1 MEKKNNSLKHTL
13 LNSIPLFVL
22 LFIGIFILVKIFSF
36 LQSFLLWVAT
46 SLSHMDAVVVVAL
59 ITGMVSI
66 VSVVISSV
74 VGKVIDYK
82 KARQEY
88 LAKKREKPYAA
99 FIQMIYKLQTS
110 SSEKSPYTQEEMISD
125 IKDFSQDITLWGSSN
140 VVNKWVEFREKAV
153 DPASAVQN
161 LFLMESIMNEMR
173 KDMGLK
179 KARKGRLNS
188 DKVLFSIARGRER
201 CDRNGHAV
209 FLRPGVDFATTSS
222 ETTGIS
228 TSSTKLKWIFT
239 FCTRLPLD
247 LSGANTSIF
256 LIYSLTIVGVNS
268 GTSTYF
274 WVRATKASTSALI
287 VSCVSSHSS
296 VTSISSFN
304 RSCSAS

>member
-74 VGKVIDYK
+74 IGKVIDYK

-179 KARKGRLNS
+179 KARKGKLLGFFVN
-188 DKVLFSIARGRER
+188 DIK
-201 CDRNGHAV
+201 AV
-209 FLRPGVDFATTSS
+209 M
-222 ETTGIS
+222 
-228 TSSTKLKWIFT
+228 KK
-239 FCTRLPLD
+239 
-247 LSGANTSIF
+247 
-256 LIYSLTIVGVNS
+256 
-268 GTSTYF
+268 
-274 WVRATKASTSALI
+274 
-287 VSCVSSHSS
+287 
-296 VTSISSFN
+296 
-304 RSCSAS
+304 